1 MTENTNEEEFN
12 TKVKKIFI
20 TNSIF
25 GQKLVYGLSQDK
37 KKEVNIDYF
46 LNHLKHFNHQKQE
59 NWEKRINFDKY
70 LDSIPQNIHDKLRD
84 DTDIIIKNRSCIE
97 PYCKKQ
103 IKIIT
108 PANLFKKNG
117 FHYKLLKLESTY
129 YDLLGFFYNNDEV
142 IGYVCC
148 GKKTSYTYKN
158 LFIVISQ
165 NYDKDFFE
173 KSAKK
178 LSIISEISE
187 DIAFYEKECYN
198 KYIKTLRNQIYSFVL
213 EIIAENKNIKNIVC
227 IGEELGGNML
237 QLFLV
242 DFVNNKNEVAMKFNE
257 DFSYYLF
264 TYNTAMLSTETFY
277 NDLINYLGGANNSM
291 ITCFDDKNCF
301 YSTWE
306 IDEAKRNKYNVIV
319 LKADS
324 L

>member
-1 MTENTNEEEFN
+1 MTENTIEEDLSN
-12 TKVKKIFI
+12 KVKKNFI

-25 GQKLVYGLSQDK
+25 GQKLINGLSLDK

-46 LNHLKHFNHQKQE
+46 LNHLKHFNQQKQE
-59 NWEKRINFDKY
+59 KWDQRINFDKY
-70 LDSIPQNIHDKLRD
+70 LDSIPQNIQDKLRD
-84 DTDIIIKNRSCIE
+84 DTDVIIKNRCCIE

-108 PANLFKKNG
+108 PINLFKKHG
-117 FHYKLLKLESTY
+117 FHYKLVKLESTY
-129 YDLLGFFYNNDEV
+129 YDLLGFLYFNDDL
-142 IGYVCC
+142 IGYICC

-165 NYDKDFFE
+165 KYDKDLFD
-173 KSAKK
+173 KSSKK

-198 KYIKTLRNQIYSFVL
+198 KYLKSFRNQIYSFVL

-227 IGEELGGNML
+227 IGEEIGGNFL

-242 DFVNNKNEVAMKFNE
+242 DFINNKNEISMKFNE
-257 DFSYYLF
+257 DISYYLF

-291 ITCFDDKNCF
+291 ITCFEEKNNF
-301 YSTWE
+301 YSTWD

-319 LKADS
+319 LKSDS
-324 L
+324 T